1 MKPDKYF
8 IFYISIKNHQKSLQ
22 QINQVIILIE
32 ENMTVIRDPKTF
44 YFNCDWLKD
53 VDKNL
58 KHDIEFIIT
67 INESLAEY
75 KIKN

>member
-44 YFNCDWLKD
+44 YFNFAWLKD

>member
-44 YFNCDWLKD
+44 YFNFDWLKD
-53 VDKNL
+53 DDKNL

>member
-1 MKPDKYF
+1 MKSDKYF

-32 ENMTVIRDPKTF
+32 ENMTVIRDSKTF
-44 YFNCDWLKD
+44 YFNFDWLKD
-53 VDKNL
+53 VDMNL

-67 INESLAEY
+67 INESLVEY